1 MKSKTIFTLLLSLV
15 MVWAT
20 LPSLYARD
28 GEMQGDE
35 YIIISGGVT
44 LHHWEKWKAQPH
56 DLWWL
61 NFIRAARIRIQQLL
75 GEGVPPSNITWFV
88 FAPSYKTRAKQEGRE
103 LMPIIE
109 SVREAY
115 GVRLKYFSKT
125 SELINYLNHGQP
137 RDRVK
142 IVNFEYF
149 GHSNKAAFMFDYS
162 NMIDSCSKVWL
173 HESELNQLNPGIF
186 SRSCFAK
193 SWGCHTG
200 ESMSQKF
207 RHATG
212 IRMWGAVGR
221 SQYQTHE
228 LPTLASEK
236 GKWRF

>member
-1 MKSKTIFTLLLSLV
+1 MKGVVTLLLLLLF
-15 MVWAT
+15 
-20 LPSLYARD
+20 LPALPARSA
-28 GEMQGDE
+28 EIQGNE

-44 LHHWEKWKAQPH
+44 LHQWEKWKSQPH
-56 DLWWL
+56 DLWWM

-75 GEGVPPSNITWFV
+75 AEGVPASNITWFV
-88 FAPSYKTRAKQEGRE
+88 FAPSYKTRAKQEGRD

-109 SVREAY
+109 SVRDAY
-115 GVRLKYFSKT
+115 GIRLKYFSRT

-142 IVNFEYF
+142 IANFEYF
-149 GHSNKAAFMFDYS
+149 GHSNRAAFMFDYS

-173 HESELNQLNPGIF
+173 HEDELWQINRGIF
-186 SRSCFAK
+186 TRDCFAK

-212 IRMWGAVGR
+212 VRMWGAVGK

-228 LPTLASEK
+228 LPTLSSPR
-236 GKWRF
+236 GRWRF